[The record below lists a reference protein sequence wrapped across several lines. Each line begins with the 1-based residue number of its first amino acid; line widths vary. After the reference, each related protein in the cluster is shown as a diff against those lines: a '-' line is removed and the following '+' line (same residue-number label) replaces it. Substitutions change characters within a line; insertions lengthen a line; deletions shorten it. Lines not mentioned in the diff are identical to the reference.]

1 MCPSTQPFVDPI
13 LRAQVESLAMCHCG
27 STTPTKNELLSDG
40 IRCDKITCVHGKLH
54 VSTALLILV
63 ASKSVLVLYTYTLYI
78 YIYTI
83 YIIYIYDIYIY
94 DIYIY
99 IYDIYIYTYTLYIYT
114 YTIYIYTLY
123 IYTRY
128 IYIYVNRWSFLFF
141 SNPHVFLRRGWDQP
155 CHFPVSRD
163 SLFCEK
169 LRLREFPINHKR
181 ASCLI

>member
-78 YIYTI
+78 YIHIYTI
-83 YIIYIYDIYIY
+83 YIIYIFT
-94 DIYIY
+94 IYIY
-99 IYDIYIYTYTLYIYT
+99 IYDIYIYIFTIYIYIHIRYIYT
-114 YTIYIYTLY
+114 YI
-123 IYTRY
+123 RY
-128 IYIYVNRWSFLFF
+128 IYIRYIYIHVIYICKSLVISFLLKSPCFF
-141 SNPHVFLRRGWDQP
+141 WGAGG
-155 CHFPVSRD
+155 
-163 SLFCEK
+163 
-169 LRLREFPINHKR
+169 INHVTFPSR
-181 ASCLI
+181 ETPCFVRS